1 MGLSKSPQ
9 EVLVGTTNN
18 HDCANGSTYRIYSR
32 VCGGT
37 FHLLDFLE
45 RMTRK
50 TPEYILKIAG
60 ISFGFAFSFVILEI
74 SARLLPA
81 SDTFSQKLPL
91 NCKSPISN
99 FSEID
104 EDCLFRRAE
113 YTSGVYTKGKFPPFA
128 VHANKTTNDIGQFS
142 DVDFSEITT
151 SSKEVLPII
160 SIGDSYVEAMQVSNP
175 KTFHG
180 LLNQY
185 VGNNGEKIVSTAIG
199 SSGNPL
205 SQYLV
210 SAMFARKNSNNPNSI
225 LIFTIISNDFD
236 ESIVGYKGVQ
246 FGGLFKLS
254 EDGRREHVFINRTSS
269 PAITIRRSI
278 FNISALSRYLMMN
291 LKVSNWAYTYPFCML
306 ADYPCNKI
314 KNFKANIVETSESAD
329 FQRYEKSRKASDI
342 FLLEISKL
350 RDTSAK
356 RKNTVFAIDAHRN
369 QIYDT
374 SLQKSEYFTAQRNYF
389 INKAKSYGFTVIDM
403 EPVFSNHYQKNK
415 QKFEFSND
423 GHWNSIGHKVV
434 SKEIAKRLDLM
445 PKN

>member
-1 MGLSKSPQ
+1 MGLSESPQ
-9 EVLVGTTNN
+9 EVLVGTTNH

-99 FSEID
+99 FSEVD
-104 EDCLFRRAE
+104 EDCLFRRDE
-113 YTSGVYTKGKFPPFA
+113 YTSGVYTKGKFPPFT

-210 SAMFARKNSNNPNSI
+210 SAMFAKKNSNNPNSI
-225 LIFTIISNDFD
+225 IIFTIISNDFMM
-236 ESIVGYKGVQ
+236 EQ
-246 FGGLFKLS
+246 L
-254 EDGRREHVFINRTSS
+254 
-269 PAITIRRSI
+269 
-278 FNISALSRYLMMN
+278 LMEQTLPMQI
-291 LKVSNWAYTYPFCML
+291 L
-306 ADYPCNKI
+306 
-314 KNFKANIVETSESAD
+314 
-329 FQRYEKSRKASDI
+329 I
-342 FLLEISKL
+342 FLRE
-350 RDTSAK
+350 
-356 RKNTVFAIDAHRN
+356 
-369 QIYDT
+369 
-374 SLQKSEYFTAQRNYF
+374 
-389 INKAKSYGFTVIDM
+389 
-403 EPVFSNHYQKNK
+403 NHYVKGLV
-415 QKFEFSND
+415 ELT
-423 GHWNSIGHKVV
+423 HKL
-434 SKEIAKRLDLM
+434 E
-445 PKN
+445 